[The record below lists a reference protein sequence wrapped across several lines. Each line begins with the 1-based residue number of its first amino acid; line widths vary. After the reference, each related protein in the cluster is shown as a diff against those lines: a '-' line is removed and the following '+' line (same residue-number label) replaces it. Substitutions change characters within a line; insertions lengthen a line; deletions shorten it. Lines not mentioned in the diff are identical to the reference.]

1 MDIKVIP
8 LSELLANMPGLL
20 SECCDSGD
28 PVVVELPDH
37 RLVAIQPLDLDDV
50 GDTLID
56 GLIESN
62 AEFRAMLARSKAS
75 PRKSF
80 PAP

>member
-8 LSELLANMPGLL
+8 LSELLADMPGLL
-20 SECCDSGD
+20 AECCNSGD

-37 RLVAIQPLDLDDV
+37 RLVTIQPLDVDDA

-56 GLIESN
+56 SLIESN

-80 PAP
+80 PPP